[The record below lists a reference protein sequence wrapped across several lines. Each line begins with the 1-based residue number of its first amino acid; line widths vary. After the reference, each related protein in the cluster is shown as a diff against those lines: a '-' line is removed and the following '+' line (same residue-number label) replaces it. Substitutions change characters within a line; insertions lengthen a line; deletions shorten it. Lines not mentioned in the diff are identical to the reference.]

1 MGSILKRLR
10 PSSQPV
16 DQEAA
21 AGQEAAAKTEEPEP
35 ATPPAEPEQTAG
47 GSDGPQT
54 PPQPG
59 GSEQ

>member
-16 DQEAA
+16 DQQAA
-21 AGQEAAAKTEEPEP
+21 AGQEAAAKTEQGEP
-35 ATPPAEPEQTAG
+35 ATPPAETEQTTG
-47 GSDGPQT
+47 GSNGPQN

-59 GSEQ
+59 GSD